1 MPPATMTEP
10 SNVSSEENASRQ
22 RNVPSTLAFENPI
35 RSENNEL
42 NLNVNNLSQGQGF
55 ENSENV
61 DDSTGAC
68 SPRTPIPN
76 PLKTFRFVKRL
87 TRYL

>member
-1 MPPATMTEP
+1 MTES

-22 RNVPSTLAFENPI
+22 RNVPTTLGFENPI
-35 RSENNEL
+35 RTENNEL
-42 NLNVNNLSQGQGF
+42 NLNVNNLGQGRDL
-55 ENSENV
+55 ENNENV

-76 PLKTFRFVKRL
+76 PLKTFRFVRRL
-87 TRYL
+87 SSYL